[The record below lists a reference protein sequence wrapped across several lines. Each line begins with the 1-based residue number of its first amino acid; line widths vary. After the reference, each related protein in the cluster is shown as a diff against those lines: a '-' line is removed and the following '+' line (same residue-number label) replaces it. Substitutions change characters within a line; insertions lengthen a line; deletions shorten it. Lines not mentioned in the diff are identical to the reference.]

1 MRVGHFICGLNPFGT
16 ERVLETL
23 LRHRGSAFADQFVV
37 SYWDGPMRA
46 AYEAL
51 GVPVRV
57 TREEEV
63 VRRWLAEADLVNAH
77 LLFASQMPAA
87 LAADFPRPRII
98 TIHWA
103 APFPPDCADHFIPTS
118 AAAHVLQTDPTRC
131 TLIVNG
137 VDLERFDGRRKW
149 AWRRA
154 ITRVSRPE
162 KCAEFFWEGL
172 TPVLERHRRV
182 ELWLVGTEESEG
194 PANGRV
200 RPLGVV
206 ADVAQVLARS
216 RLFVHTPRPGEGA
229 RDLAVMEA
237 MAMGL
242 ACVGS
247 DVPCVRES
255 AGEGSGVH
263 LVPFNDGP
271 ALGAAV
277 DRLLRDRREA
287 TQRGEA
293 ARRYAVEHFDMRP
306 RVRAYEHVYEQ
317 VASAYHRTTTIGG
330 LQGKSRVAPSE
341 PTTAASAQPA

>member
-23 LRHRGSAFADQFVV
+23 LRHRGPAFSDQFVV

-57 TREEEV
+57 SREEEDL
-63 VRRWLAEADLVNAH
+63 RRWLAEADLVNVH
-77 LLFASQMPAA
+77 LLFASQLPPA
-87 LAADFPRPRII
+87 LAGDFCRPRII

-118 AAAHVLQTDPTRC
+118 AAAHVLQSDPTRC
-131 TLIVNG
+131 TLIENG
-137 VDLERFDGRRKW
+137 VDLDRFDGRRKW
-149 AWRRA
+149 AWRCA

-194 PANGRV
+194 PAHGRV

-206 ADVAQVLARS
+206 SDVAEVLARS

-229 RDLAVMEA
+229 KDLSVMEA

-242 ACVGS
+242 PCVGS

-255 AGEGSGVH
+255 AGEGSGVL
-263 LVPFNDGP
+263 LVPYNDGA

-277 DRLLRDRREA
+277 DRLLRDWMEA
-287 TQRGEA
+287 SQRGKA

-306 RVRAYEHVYEQ
+306 RVRMYERVYEK
-317 VASAYHRTTTIGG
+317 VALASGRITGG
-330 LQGKSRVAPSE
+330 AASEVGHLAGPSE
-341 PTTAASAQPA
+341 AVLTASG